1 MVNLSVVY
9 RYVRFWPTGRA
20 THPDESLLL
29 EAKRTSRTGP
39 LAAAFDPKRRRGHF
53 RTLRRCPTA
62 ALPLALMHL
71 EFFLL
76 GASVQLTAPTISA
89 RLWTVI
95 TGNFSRER

>member
-1 MVNLSVVY
+1 
-9 RYVRFWPTGRA
+9 
-20 THPDESLLL
+20 
-29 EAKRTSRTGP
+29 
-39 LAAAFDPKRRRGHF
+39 
-53 RTLRRCPTA
+53 
-62 ALPLALMHL
+62 LMHL